1 MIDKQAG
8 TVSRSGLIVVVIVC
22 FVLGLAAMLLP
33 KGFSDDLSKIGQ
45 GMAVIVLTHDKN
57 SVRSMELMSLLNKIR
72 ADYKGTIEF
81 MAVDI
86 DSREGQIFSQRQGV
100 DGIMLIL
107 FDAAGGRQLVFDRS
121 VSEMDLRF
129 ALDAL

>member
-107 FDAAGGRQLVFDRS
+107 FDATGGRQLVFDRS